1 MAIFN
6 MFRRKNDAAL
16 EFVESRRDNLVC
28 FDIYAGGGGGA
39 IGALHCI
46 TSPAEAL
53 LAAKE
58 GTPKLTMPTT
68 YVIDMDAGSKGIE
81 KMSLTESRLN
91 ALAIA
96 DENGRAF
103 GYNNIINAAIS
114 TRLEGSKGEQT
125 TINDMIADDD
135 LASKHMQNAVLT
147 EEESLLPREVGAQG
161 KPRLVEIWQS
171 SVFKVESVE
180 DILSRILRAFLD
192 GKRVLVRITG
202 SATGATGATFLNSL
216 SQHIYYRC
224 LRANDQLMDNL
235 RIHSIVLLGYAVHP
249 SGEDGDS
256 GFKLDCTEDDLR
268 VLNWYRNRRASGAD
282 KCVNRTYFVNA
293 APALCYDRYARGGD
307 QGRHYCLGDMLCLAA
322 IKDSGETAFDHTMD
336 GYRVFVPITN
346 DERRFG
352 WSHLSDIGF
361 METYVNYLRFCAA
374 VVLKLKP
381 MTVVSHQ
388 EVSVAPHV
396 VKMLGKNAPADM
408 LEKRVITPIQ
418 AMINIAEDA
427 LRAFMEIGASGTDWS
442 GGVVT
447 LTAED
452 TTLFNPYAIKSIL
465 NGDVPEKEVNAFDP
479 DRLTEYTKGDGTANI
494 VRTDV
499 TVGSAY
505 NEAVSRISRGAQ
517 AADFLVEFY
526 RQLSI

>member
-16 EFVESRRDNLVC
+16 EFVESRRTILSALIFMPAEAEEPSRPSLHNL
-28 FDIYAGGGGGA
+28 
-39 IGALHCI
+39 
-46 TSPAEAL
+46 TAEAL

-147 EEESLLPREVGAQG
+147 EEESLLPREVGGPGKAQAG
-161 KPRLVEIWQS
+161 GNMAEFGIQG
-171 SVFKVESVE
+171 
-180 DILSRILRAFLD
+180 
-192 GKRVLVRITG
+192 GKRGRHTQPHPQGLPGRQEGACTHNRFG
-202 SATGATGATFLNSL
+202 HGATGATFLNSL

-282 KCVNRTYFVNA
+282 QMRQPHLFC
-293 APALCYDRYARGGD
+293 
-307 QGRHYCLGDMLCLAA
+307 Q
-322 IKDSGETAFDHTMD
+322 
-336 GYRVFVPITN
+336 
-346 DERRFG
+346 RRACP
-352 WSHLSDIGF
+352 L
-361 METYVNYLRFCAA
+361 L
-374 VVLKLKP
+374 
-381 MTVVSHQ
+381 
-388 EVSVAPHV
+388 
-396 VKMLGKNAPADM
+396 
-408 LEKRVITPIQ
+408 
-418 AMINIAEDA
+418 
-427 LRAFMEIGASGTDWS
+427 
-442 GGVVT
+442 
-447 LTAED
+447 
-452 TTLFNPYAIKSIL
+452 
-465 NGDVPEKEVNAFDP
+465 
-479 DRLTEYTKGDGTANI
+479 
-494 VRTDV
+494 
-499 TVGSAY
+499 
-505 NEAVSRISRGAQ
+505 
-517 AADFLVEFY
+517 
-526 RQLSI
+526 